1 MRFRRHVRQRPAA
14 GPGGRRLL
22 RDLGIIAAVA
32 LVGFVAAMLWLSPV
46 PVVSVDRTV
55 PRLLG
60 LELDAARRELSA
72 LGYRVRIAD
81 PREHPSARRGV
92 VIAQDPPPEVA
103 LIQGSTVEIVP
114 SAGPAEAPVPDLV
127 GLDAALAERIL
138 AAAGFRIGIVDSVL
152 DPRGDA
158 GTVLGTRP
166 SAGAGRRAGEAV
178 DLIVNA
184 RP

>member
-1 MRFRRHVRQRPAA
+1 MRFRRHLRASPTGA
-14 GPGGRRLL
+14 PGGRRLL

-32 LVGFVAAMLWLSPV
+32 AVGFVAAMLWLSPV
-46 PVVSVDRTV
+46 PVVSADRAV

-81 PREHPSARRGV
+81 AREHPSARRGV
-92 VIAQDPPPEVA
+92 VIAQDPPPAVA
-103 LIQGSTVEIVP
+103 LTQGGTVEIVP
-114 SAGPAEAPVPDLV
+114 SAGPADAPIPDLV
-127 GLDAALAERIL
+127 GLDAALAARIL
-138 AAAGFRIGIVDSVL
+138 AAAGFRVGGVDSVL
-152 DPRGDA
+152 DPRGEA

-166 SAGAGRRAGEAV
+166 SAGAGRRAGEPV